1 MKDRENLWLRPEQPA
16 RGPRLPFTRAELTSA
31 AVAIADAEG
40 LEALSIR
47 RLAAELEARPMA
59 IYSYVTG
66 KDEVI
71 ELMVDAVTAEY
82 LAPAGDTGGDWR
94 TQLRNLAE
102 RSRRALHRHPWLA
115 SLAGGRQAASPNRI
129 ALFEQVLTTLDGL
142 GLSMDEMLT
151 VMGMLLSYIHGFVQT
166 ELADSEAL
174 RRTGLDLKQWMTLQ
188 LPYIRSV
195 IDSGD
200 YPMFTRMTT
209 ETGRTLTSFDERWDY
224 GLERLLDSIQA
235 GLPRDEFRRPSHPK

>member
-1 MKDRENLWLRPEQPA
+1 MKDRENLWLRPEHPA
-16 RGPRLPFTRAELTSA
+16 RGPRLPFSRAELTAA

-47 RLAAELEARPMA
+47 RLAAELGARPMA

-82 LAPAGDTGGDWR
+82 LAPVGEPDGDWR
-94 TQLRNLAE
+94 SRLRGLAE
-102 RSRRALHRHPWLA
+102 RSRAALHRHPWMA
-115 SLAGGRQAASPNRI
+115 PLAGGRQAASPNRI
-129 ALFEQVLTTLDGL
+129 ALFEQTLAALDGL
-142 GLSMDEMLT
+142 GLGMDEMLA
-151 VMGMLLSYIHGFVQT
+151 VLGMLLSYVHGFVQT
-166 ELADSEAL
+166 ELADSEAM

-200 YPMFTRMTT
+200 HPMFTRMTT
-209 ETGRTLTSFDERWDY
+209 ETGRTLTGFDERWEY
-224 GLERLLDSIQA
+224 GLERLLNSIQPT
-235 GLPRDEFRRPSHPK
+235 LSS

>member
-16 RGPRLPFTRAELTSA
+16 RGPRLSFSRAELAGA

-40 LEALSIR
+40 LEALSMR
-47 RLAAELEARPMA
+47 RLAAELDARPMA

-82 LAPAGDTGGDWR
+82 LAPAGGTAGDWR
-94 TQLRNLAE
+94 SQLRGLAE
-102 RSRRALHRHPWLA
+102 RSRTALHRHPWLA
-115 SLAGGRQAASPNRI
+115 PLAGGRQAASPNRI
-129 ALFEQVLTTLDGL
+129 RLVEQVLGILDGL

-151 VMGMLLSYIHGFVQT
+151 VMVTLLSFIHGFVQT

-188 LPYIRSV
+188 VPYIRTV

-209 ETGRTLTSFDERWDY
+209 EAGRSLTSFDERWEY
-224 GLERLLDSIQA
+224 GLERLLDSVQA
-235 GLPRDEFRRPSHPK
+235 NIPPQ